1 MAKPRKK
8 TDEEQEYD
16 TFDRVMHRI
25 RTEGIEAAFDAL
37 VGVCRDEKSAAPAR
51 SSAGTA
57 IFRAAGLFDANRDDG
72 TGKAPSEMSPQEL
85 ARALDK
91 LKRELSDNEA
101 RRAIEGADDDPDEN
115 NGGSGQGGALFG

>member
-1 MAKPRKK
+1 MAKSKMK
-8 TDEEQEYD
+8 TAEELEYD
-16 TFDRVMHRI
+16 VFERTMHRI
-25 RTEGIEAAFDAL
+25 RTEGVEAAFDAL

-72 TGKAPSEMSPQEL
+72 TGKRPSEMTPQEL

-91 LKRELSDNEA
+91 LKRDLADREA
-101 RRAIEGADDDPDEN
+101 QKAIEGADDEPEGA
-115 NGGSGQGGALFG
+115 GGQNGALFD

>member
-51 SSAGTA
+51 SSAGAA

-91 LKRELSDNEA
+91 LKRDLADREA
-101 RRAIEGADDDPDEN
+101 QRDEQADDEPE
-115 NGGSGQGGALFG
+115 GSGGQSGALFD